1 MFPKKGGSKKFSF
14 GFPSKKDDDSKRKQA
29 EDLSLET
36 NSKKQKITTTI
47 TDDADEFLASAGIGK
62 SIVAVIE

>member
-14 GFPSKKDDDSKRKQA
+14 GFPSKKDDDSKRKQSQ
-29 EDLSLET
+29 DLSLET
-36 NSKKQKITTTI
+36 NSKKQKITAI

-62 SIVAVIE
+62 SSVVIE